1 MTVDGENIR
10 KCMESLFAL
19 HSQLMNSG
27 MTMPMKQAELIYT
40 LTSNRVKTEN
50 NLRIHID
57 EYLNALEH
65 IEGSSLKKPR
75 IINLLNKIS
84 SATSSN
90 LEKEMIQEFLI
101 SIEYSSENKSEDN
114 LKNRFNQDIEWED
127 TEQLFTSLEKTP
139 VNLNYLREVLKIFE
153 HEYFL
158 DYLGNDVLQDK
169 IFFDEELHIRY
180 SNRAS
185 EFQNGRI
192 VEVLQRGIREHGTG
206 RIVRKAT
213 VVTSFRA

>member
-1 MTVDGENIR
+1 MTVDGEDIR

-27 MTMPMKQAELIYT
+27 LTLSMKQAELIYN
-40 LTSNRVKTEN
+40 LTSSKVKSEN
-50 NLRIHID
+50 NPRNYID

-75 IINLLNKIS
+75 IIDLLNKIS

-101 SIEYSSENKSEDN
+101 SIEYSSENRSEDN
-114 LKNRFNQDIEWED
+114 LKNRFNLDIEWKD
-127 TEQLFTSLEKTP
+127 IEQLFISLEKTP
-139 VNLNYLREVLKIFE
+139 GNLNYLRDVLKTFE

-169 IFFDEELHIRY
+169 IFFDEEVHIRY

-185 EFQNGRI
+185 EYQNGRI
-192 VEVLQRGIREHGTG
+192 VEVLQRGIREQGTC
-206 RIVRKAT
+206 RVIRKAT